1 MAFPGNILNRV
12 FRWSTGIG
20 GALMLAQSAVFSVDG
35 GHRAVVFDRI
45 QGVKKNVVLGE
56 GMHFIIPFL
65 QYPFIYEVRTRPR
78 DIVSKTGSKDLQ
90 TVEIGLR
97 LLFKPDEKELPTL
110 HSELGPDYDERV
122 IPSIANE
129 VIKSVVAQYDASE
142 LITLRERVSQEIR
155 HQLELRA
162 QQFGILLDDVSII
175 QIEFSREFSSSIEA
189 KQVASQEAER
199 SKYVVL
205 KSQQEKKAAI
215 IRAEGEA
222 EAARLLIEAME
233 TGDGFVE
240 LRKIEGA
247 RDIAETM
254 ARSRNVV
261 YVPGGGNMLLQ
272 LPAQTAATGPAPR

>member
-1 MAFPGNILNRV
+1 M
-12 FRWSTGIG
+12 
-20 GALMLAQSAVFSVDG
+20 AQSAVFTVDG

-272 LPAQTAATGPAPR
+272 LPAQTTATAPSPR

>member
-1 MAFPGNILNRV
+1 MAFAGNILNRV
-12 FRWSTGIG
+12 FRWSTAIG
-20 GALMLAQSAVFSVDG
+20 GALVMAQSAVFTVDG

-272 LPAQTAATGPAPR
+272 LPAQTTATAPSPR